1 MSNSMR
7 ETVPTTKELL
17 EEYYR
22 GVSKKSGW
30 GHLLSEDFLLTGT
43 VTQETRGR
51 DVYVNNNFFKLGRG
65 LNVRELMVSGEK
77 AFALV
82 SYDLVSPK
90 GRSFSTEVVQFLISK
105 DGDLFSLPTFLDR
118 RSSGAAIP

>member
-30 GHLLSEDFLLTGT
+30 GYLLSEDFLLTGT

-51 DVYVNNNFFKLGRG
+51 DVYVNNNFFKLVRG

-90 GRSFSTEVVQFLISK
+90 GRSFSSEVVEFWRAK
-105 DGDLFSLPTFLDR
+105 DGELFSIAIYFDT
-118 RSSGAAIP
+118 AAFSKSMA

>member
-1 MSNSMR
+1 MR

-51 DVYVNNNFFKLGRG
+51 DVYVNNNFFKLVRG
-65 LNVRELMVSGEK
+65 LNVTELMVSGEK

-90 GRSFSTEVVQFLISK
+90 GRSFSSEVVEFWRAK
-105 DGDLFSLPTFLDR
+105 DGELVSIAIYFDTAAFSK
-118 RSSGAAIP
+118 SMA